1 MGQRQQARSSAHK
14 LILQAQAGA
23 KHTASQWQHGVA
35 FSVSLS
41 RIPKRVRRVV
51 WRCKAGATSSKF
63 SVEVT
68 CQLLGFLAADTGIL
82 STVAILRLPRPFACT
97 CTTTLECHSSPSSC
111 SNPPGL
117 QLDIITDTTRS
128 IRNCPHQFA
137 AFHQAQNSRPR
148 HRIVPSTP
156 PPLPQWHLLPSLQ
169 QLQAATLVLHAQI
182 RAASGKCFPAWILRH
197 AATRCTAVLQ
207 LRDYVSSHHHHCY
220 TTNNL
225 PTVAHHFHSLPP
237 WAIRQPTSCMLT
249 PTPGPDARTVR
260 RKHSAGPHTRP
271 RPLDL
276 HFPLSPE
283 MRLRLAPPPHPR
295 QVLESTYRHMR
306 NRGALGARWRAAT
319 REISWCSSSSRREN
333 LTISTRGFRICI
345 WALGNPTPQMVPR
358 AHRGGARTTLE
369 GTARAGLTS
378 AGTRTAAY
386 SPCTR

>member
-1 MGQRQQARSSAHK
+1 MWGGISRRCILERCRSGSLGQKQQARSSAHK
-14 LILQAQAGA
+14 LILQVQAGA

-35 FSVSLS
+35 FSPSLS

-68 CQLLGFLAADTGIL
+68 CQLVGFLAADTGIF

-97 CTTTLECHSSPSSC
+97 SNLECHSSPSPR

-117 QLDIITDTTRS
+117 QLDTTADPTRS

-148 HRIVPSTP
+148 HRIVPPTP

-169 QLQAATLVLHAQI
+169 QLQAVTLALHAQI
-182 RAASGKCFPAWILRH
+182 RAASGKCIPACILRH
-197 AATRCTAVLQ
+197 APAATRYESTWPCCRSATMSQV
-207 LRDYVSSHHHHCY
+207 
-220 TTNNL
+220 TTIAIQHIA
-225 PTVAHHFHSLPP
+225 PHAVAHHPHSLPP
-237 WAIRQPTSCMLT
+237 WAVRQTTSCMLT

-276 HFPLSPE
+276 HSPLHPE
-283 MRLRLAPPPHPR
+283 MRLRLAPPPHP
-295 QVLESTYRHMR
+295 
-306 NRGALGARWRAAT
+306 
-319 REISWCSSSSRREN
+319 
-333 LTISTRGFRICI
+333 
-345 WALGNPTPQMVPR
+345 
-358 AHRGGARTTLE
+358 
-369 GTARAGLTS
+369 
-378 AGTRTAAY
+378 
-386 SPCTR
+386 